1 MAQSPTTKSVTEDAF
16 LADRQKFWRSF
27 TSFTLG
33 TVITVAVILA
43 LLALFLV

>member
-1 MAQSPTTKSVTEDAF
+1 MAQSPTIQPVTEDAF
-16 LADRQKFWRSF
+16 LADRQKFWQSF
-27 TSFTLG
+27 TSATLG